1 MLLGLVAAD
10 VDHVLV
16 VLVAVATLK
25 KNVVKKKLTKNN
37 GIKRLSV
44 TTEKV

>member
-25 KNVVKKKLTKNN
+25 KERREKMTKNN
-37 GIKRLSV
+37 GIKILSL

>member
-25 KNVVKKKLTKNN
+25 KERREKKLTKNN
-37 GIKRLSV
+37 GIKILSV

>member
-25 KNVVKKKLTKNN
+25 KERREKMTKNN
-37 GIKRLSV
+37 GIKRLSL